1 VATPTTTIPK
11 IEAPKIDS
19 NPITQNT
26 SAVTGTVDPNS
37 TVQGQIT
44 GLLDQNNPYMQRAT
58 TEGLQFANKRGL
70 LNSSMAAG
78 ATQAARIDAAL
89 PIAQQ
94 DAQTYWG
101 QQQLNQNAQNQ
112 FGLATHQGDVQ
123 RQLADQGYQ
132 QDVGLIGAQAQ
143 AQEQLSASDQLR
155 DLEKMAAEQGYTLE
169 QMAKQQ
175 GLDIG
180 VLREQAL
187 LQEDASSAD
196 QVRLLEQMAT
206 SQGYTLDQMAKQYNL
221 DIGVLREQAL
231 LQEKAS
237 AADQLRIMEQ
247 LATEQGYT
255 LEQMADQY
263 GKDLAIL
270 ERQNEME
277 TLLQEDQQAFQETI
291 LGLDHANQQEIL
303 ALEAT
308 LQSQLQAENNAA
320 AETLA
325 RLEGDYKLTAN
336 LDTALGE
343 QYTNT
348 LEALGLI
355 LSNESIT
362 GAQQTAAIDG
372 LTTMLESSLEYLS
385 GEPSPEYT
393 IGTVA

>member
-1 VATPTTTIPK
+1 MLREQA
-11 IEAPKIDS
+11 
-19 NPITQNT
+19 
-26 SAVTGTVDPNS
+26 
-37 TVQGQIT
+37 
-44 GLLDQNNPYMQRAT
+44 LL
-58 TEGLQFANKRGL
+58 
-70 LNSSMAAG
+70 
-78 ATQAARIDAAL
+78 
-89 PIAQQ
+89 
-94 DAQTYWG
+94 
-101 QQQLNQNAQNQ
+101 
-112 FGLATHQGDVQ
+112 
-123 RQLADQGYQ
+123 
-132 QDVGLIGAQAQ
+132 
-143 AQEQLSASDQLR
+143 QEKASASDQLR
-155 DLEKMAAEQGYTLE
+155 LLQQMAKQQGYTLE